1 MSERTSYRSAA
12 RVSLINW
19 AMVVGRLCAGRSR
32 PVTVGDIQEALAC
45 SDSTARRF
53 LAAYRS
59 VYPDVA
65 ALQDAGGFSAAAGQ
79 IVEHAPAH
87 AANEAVD
94 AAARAAAARADT
106 FDNVDPEY
114 SDEAGA

>member
-12 RVSLINW
+12 RVPLIAW
-19 AMVVGRLCAGRSR
+19 AMVVGRLCAGRNR
-32 PVTVGDIQEALAC
+32 PVTVGDIQDALAC

-65 ALQDAGGFSAAAGQ
+65 ALQDAGGFSAAATE
-79 IVEHAPAH
+79 IVEHAPAL
-87 AANEAVD
+87 AAADAVD
-94 AAARAAAARADT
+94 AAARVAAARADG

-114 SDEAGA
+114 PDEAGA